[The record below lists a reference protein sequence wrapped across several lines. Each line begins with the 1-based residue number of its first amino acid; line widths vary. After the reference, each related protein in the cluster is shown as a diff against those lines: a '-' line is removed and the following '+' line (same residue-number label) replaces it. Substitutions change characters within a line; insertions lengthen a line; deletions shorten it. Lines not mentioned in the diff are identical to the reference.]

1 MADIFDIILKAIL
14 TSAAGAFV
22 GAVII
27 WVKGML
33 KRQKEFE
40 SALKVLAHDSFYQ
53 QCRAI
58 LTQESMTEDELENL
72 NYLHDSECQGLF
84 SSVW

>member
-1 MADIFDIILKAIL
+1 MADILDIILKAIL

-22 GAVII
+22 GAVIV

-40 SALKVLAHDSFYQ
+40 RPSSFE
-53 QCRAI
+53 RFNI
-58 LTQESMTEDELENL
+58 KENASL
-72 NYLHDSECQGLF
+72 R
-84 SSVW
+84 